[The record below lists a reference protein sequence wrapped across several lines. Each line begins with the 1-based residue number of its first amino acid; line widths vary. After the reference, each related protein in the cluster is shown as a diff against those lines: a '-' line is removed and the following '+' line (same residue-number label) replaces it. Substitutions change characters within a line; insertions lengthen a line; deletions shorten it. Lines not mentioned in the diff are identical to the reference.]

1 MENPAFPD
9 RPHPIQWG
17 WVQGADTGDEHY
29 GSLGEPS
36 RTLPPSMDTMTC
48 DPALAP
54 RAFEPLPLGTVT
66 PRGWL
71 RRQLEIQAEG
81 ITGHLDEVWPD
92 LADNQ
97 WLGGANDGWE
107 RGPYYADGLVPLAVL
122 LDDDALR
129 EKAKMWVEGF
139 LDAQHE
145 DGWIGPVE
153 HAQDQGTR
161 YDPWPRFVVLKA
173 LRQYAEATDDDRVVD
188 AMLAFCDHL
197 AAARP
202 HRELESWGRF
212 RWMDL
217 ATSLYWLHDRTGDDW
232 LLDLSAI
239 AADQGYDWAAHFANF
254 AYESPAPLDERAME
268 THVVNNAM
276 GVKAF
281 GVYARQHGGD
291 HWKAAALDAFETL
304 DRCHGQATGVFSGDE
319 HFGGRHPSRG
329 TELCAVVELM
339 HSLETLVATF
349 GSVAFADRLE
359 RVAFNALPATFTPD
373 MRGHQYD
380 QQANQVLCS
389 HAERPWTNGPDA
401 NLFGLEPTFGCCTA
415 NLHQGWPK
423 FAANLWMRADD
434 GLAVVAYAPSAVET
448 TVGADDVPVTVTTET
463 GYPFDDTVTVT
474 VDPEEPVEFPL
485 VLRIPGWTTEGT
497 ITHPDET
504 TDSPAAGQ
512 FYTIERHWHSGDELT
527 LDLAPLVTVER
538 RFHGA
543 ASLSRGP
550 LVFALSPGEDWVR
563 IGGDDP
569 HPDWAVYPT
578 KPWNYGLAI
587 NQVDSADA
595 VDVSFG
601 TPGDRPFDPAEPPV
615 TATVP
620 GARVPEWGLDPDAN
634 WAAPVPAS
642 PTVTD
647 APMESLTLV
656 PYGCTNLRVT
666 EFPLLDTSG

>member
-1 MENPAFPD
+1 M
-9 RPHPIQWG
+9 
-17 WVQGADTGDEHY
+17 TGER
-29 GSLGEPS
+29 E
-36 RTLPPSMDTMTC
+36 
-48 DPALAP
+48 LAA
-54 RAFEPLPLGTVT
+54 RAFDPLPLGAIE

-71 RRQLEIQAEG
+71 RRQLEIQADG
-81 ITGHLDEVWPD
+81 FTGHLDEVWPD

-107 RGPYYADGLVPLAVL
+107 RGPYYADGLVPLAAL
-122 LDDDALR
+122 LDDDTLWAKA
-129 EKAKMWVEGF
+129 EKWAKGF
-139 LDAQHE
+139 LDAQHD
-145 DGWIGPVE
+145 DGWIGPVDQ
-153 HAQDQGTR
+153 ARDQGTR
-161 YDPWPRFVVLKA
+161 YDPWPRFVVLKV

-197 AAARP
+197 ATALP
-202 HRELESWGRF
+202 HRELESWGRY

-217 ATSLYWLHDRTGDDW
+217 VASVHWLHDRTGEDW
-232 LLDLSAI
+232 LLDLAAT
-239 AADQGYDWAAHFANF
+239 AADQGYDWPAHFADF
-254 AYESPAPLDERAME
+254 AYGSPAPLDERAME
-268 THVVNNAM
+268 THGVNNAM

-281 GVYARQHGGD
+281 GVHARQQGGD
-291 HWKAAALDAFETL
+291 RWEAAALDAFETL
-304 DRCHGQATGVFSGDE
+304 DRCHGQATGLFSGDE

-339 HSLETLVATF
+339 YSLETLVATF

-401 NLFGLEPTFGCCTA
+401 NCFGLEPTFGCCTA

-423 FAANLWMRADD
+423 FAANLWMRAGD
-434 GLAVVAYAPSAVET
+434 GLAAVAYAPSAVET

-463 GYPFDDTVTVT
+463 EYPFGDTVTFT

-485 VLRIPGWTTEGT
+485 VLRIPEWTAGEAGT
-497 ITHPDET
+497 AGGTGPAGGTLTDPDGA

-512 FYTIERHWHSGDELT
+512 FHTVERRWRAGDELT
-527 LDLAPLVTVER
+527 LDLSPPVTVER

-543 ASLSRGP
+543 VSLSRGP

-578 KPWNYGLAI
+578 EPWNYGLAI
-587 NQVDSADA
+587 DLDDPMESI
-595 VDVSFG
+595 DVSFD
-601 TPGDRPFDPAEPPV
+601 TPGDRPFDPTEPPV
-615 TATVP
+615 TAMVS
-620 GARVPEWGLDPDAN
+620 GARIPGWGLDPGAH

-647 APMESLTLV
+647 TPAESLTLV

-666 EFPLLDTSG
+666 EFPLLDTSD